1 MRQIADPAKGA
12 VARLAEVFACFAE
25 IPAWQLE
32 MPPARK
38 RKVPISSKWNSASW
52 VNSLPFRVRFC
63 HRVPLRSAGASNAEA
78 HPRDIPVPS
87 YNTGDLPELRGADIM
102 VVPMEHDCLTP
113 DSLPHIT
120 RLYSDFLSWRT
131 KKTAP
136 PKLAGLY
143 GQRPD
148 LSGIKSAFR
157 AIARGPA
164 AYPKKMRSAV
174 VEILRAQ
181 NADFSGGQLP
191 IEVARNLDRL
201 AGRAVTIVTGQQVGL
216 FGGPAYTFYK
226 ALSALRIVEQL
237 RKSGIEAVPIFWMA
251 SEDHDLAE
259 ISHVFWPTANG
270 EERLEWTGDK
280 SIEGRCVG
288 SITLGDAIAPL
299 VKRASESLTG
309 SESGEIEN
317 ILASAYQPGATFGS
331 AFARM
336 MSAVFAK
343 RGLIL
348 LDPMDA
354 RLHKLSAP
362 LMVRAAKEQSELS
375 AALLEQNK
383 RLEKLGYHA
392 QVKVTDRST
401 LLFATVDGKR
411 VALTRRNNG
420 FVAGTQEFSATEL
433 VSTIAASPGS
443 FSPNALLRPILQ
455 DTLLP
460 TAAYIG
466 GPAEIAYFA
475 QNRVLYD
482 RLLGRMP
489 AILPRA
495 SFTIVESVV
504 QRLLK
509 RYDLSMQDIFAGRQF
524 LLAKMERQNLPRG
537 VAARFTAEEKKL
549 TKMLESLRKPI
560 GKLDSTLVGALDTAQ
575 RKMLYQFG
583 KLRAKSG
590 RAEGFRTGILTKHE
604 QSIRDALDPQ
614 NALQERSLNLLPFL
628 ARNGLDLLD
637 SLEKKSGLDAGAHC
651 IIRL

>member
-1 MRQIADPAKGA
+1 
-12 VARLAEVFACFAE
+12 
-25 IPAWQLE
+25 
-32 MPPARK
+32 
-38 RKVPISSKWNSASW
+38 

-63 HRVPLRSAGASNAEA
+63 HRVPLRSATASNAEA
-78 HPRDIPVPS
+78 HRGDIPVPS

-102 VVPMEHDCLTP
+102 VVPMEHDCLAL

-120 RLYSDFLSWRT
+120 RLYSDFLSWRA

-148 LSGIKSAFR
+148 LAGIKSAVR
-157 AIARGPA
+157 ALKSGAT
-164 AYPKKMRSAV
+164 AYPKEMRAAV
-174 VEILRAQ
+174 VEILRSQ
-181 NADFSGGQLP
+181 NAEFSGGLLP
-191 IEVARNLDRL
+191 IEVARNLNRL
-201 AGRAVTIVTGQQVGL
+201 AAKAVAIVTGQQVGL
-216 FGGPAYTFYK
+216 FGGPAYTIYK
-226 ALSALRIVEQL
+226 ALSVLRIVEQL

-270 EERLEWTGDK
+270 EERLEWNGDK
-280 SIEGRCVG
+280 SFEGRSVG
-288 SITLGDAIAPL
+288 SIPLGDEIGPL
-299 VKRASESLTG
+299 LRRAANSLTG
-309 SESGEIEN
+309 SDSGEVEK
-317 ILASAYQPGATFGS
+317 ILADAYQPGATFGS

-336 MSAVFAK
+336 MSALFAK

-348 LDPMDA
+348 LDPIDA
-354 RLHKLSAP
+354 SLHKLSAP
-362 LMVRAAKEQSELS
+362 LLIRAANEQSELG

-401 LLFATVDGKR
+401 LLFATVDRKR

-420 FVAGTQEFSATEL
+420 LSAGAQEFSAEEL
-433 VSTIAASPGS
+433 TSAIAASPES
-443 FSPNALLRPILQ
+443 FSPNALLRPVVQ

-482 RLLGRMP
+482 RLLGRTP

-495 SFTIVESVV
+495 SFTIVEPVV
-504 QRLLK
+504 QRLLT
-509 RYDLSMQDIFAGRQF
+509 RYSLSIQDIFAGRQF
-524 LLAKMERQNLPRG
+524 FRGKMERQNLPRG
-537 VAARFTAEEKKL
+537 LAARFSAEEKKL

-560 GKLDSTLVGALDTAQ
+560 GKLDSTLVGALETAQ
-575 RKMLYQFG
+575 HAMLCQFG

-590 RAEGFRTGILTKHE
+590 RAEGFRSGVLSRHE
-604 QSIRDALDPQ
+604 QSIRDALYPQ
-614 NALQERSLNLLPFL
+614 NELQERLLNLLPFL

-637 SLEKKSGLDAGAHC
+637 AIEKKSGLDCGAHC